1 MQNVVSNMI
10 IDLLELDNNDILVE
24 DHIIFNNKYIHPEI
38 KGLKDIFVKGIISKD
53 DYEDININLNVS
65 GKMLIEDSISLNDI
79 FYEFSCDIDE
89 IYEKDLKKD
98 DKTIDISDILW
109 QNIILEI
116 PLRYTE
122 ITDYSKFQGD
132 GWKLI
137 SEEESKISNNP
148 FKALIDNKEE
158 E

>member
-1 MQNVVSNMI
+1 MI
-10 IDLLELDNNDILVE
+10 INLLELDNNDILIE
-24 DHIIFNNKYIHPEI
+24 DYISFNDKFTHPEI
-38 KGLKDIFVKGIISKD
+38 KGLKDIFVRGIISKD
-53 DYEDININLNVS
+53 DYEDINLNLNVK

-79 FYEFSCDIDE
+79 FYEFNCDIDE
-89 IYEKDLKKD
+89 IYEKEIKKD

-122 ITDYSKFQGD
+122 IKDYSKFQGD

-137 SEEESKISNNP
+137 SEEESKIKNNP